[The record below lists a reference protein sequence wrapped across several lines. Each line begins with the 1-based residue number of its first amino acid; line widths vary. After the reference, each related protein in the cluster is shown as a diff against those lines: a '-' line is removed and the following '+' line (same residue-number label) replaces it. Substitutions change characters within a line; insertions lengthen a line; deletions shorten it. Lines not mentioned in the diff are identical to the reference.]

1 MDCCLPFVR
10 NNDQRHCARFF
21 LHSWFD
27 LFQCNR
33 NLYSELTRS
42 YIQVQ
47 NHFSDIYSQQI
58 KCCTVPL
65 HNLCYCKSC
74 LPLESC
80 MFSCTA
86 YSQWNICW
94 EVRLS
99 YLSSVR
105 GCLFVC
111 LFVGSSDST
120 RWSDWSDLTDC
131 TSSVRDILHLHC
143 GAESSIFH
151 LSLCEKDRKVTKQ
164 LRANIS
170 LWKNGI

>member
-21 LHSWFD
+21 LYSWFD

-111 LFVGSSDST
+111 LLEVVTPLCDQIDQIWLTVRAQLETSCTCTVELKALSST
-120 RWSDWSDLTDC
+120 CL
-131 TSSVRDILHLHC
+131 SVRKT
-143 GAESSIFH
+143 G
-151 LSLCEKDRKVTKQ
+151 R
-164 LRANIS
+164 
-170 LWKNGI
+170 